1 MRWTFLSKEHGDLS
15 QAWTSILWRLKD
27 HHKVKPLETGDKPV
41 IDDPYEAIK
50 CIPNLKRTKF
60 KTPGGKAGRPFQ
72 VLKMDDDMIS
82 VRTSR
87 GGRVSLRQEVF
98 QVAEQLLRDL
108 GEKEEG
114 HWVLLSDD
122 ILTNVLRGQNRDN
135 ACSSYVFPLLEATG
149 RIEIDRSRP
158 VKLRLAEDQESAE

>member
-1 MRWTFLSKEHGDLS
+1 M
-15 QAWTSILWRLKD
+15 
-27 HHKVKPLETGDKPV
+27 

-50 CIPNLKRTKF
+50 NIPKLKKEKF

-72 VLKMDDDMIS
+72 VLETGDDMMA

-87 GGRVSLRQEVF
+87 GGKVTIQIEVF

-114 HWVLLSDD
+114 RWVLLSDD
-122 ILTNVLRGQNRDN
+122 VLSGVIRGQNHDK

-158 VKLRLAEDQESAE
+158 VKLRLSESTAKTA

>member
-1 MRWTFLSKEHGDLS
+1 M
-15 QAWTSILWRLKD
+15 
-27 HHKVKPLETGDKPV
+27 

-50 CIPNLKRTKF
+50 HIPNLKKEKF

-72 VLKMDDDMIS
+72 VIDMGDDVMS

-87 GGRVSLRQEVF
+87 GGRVQIQIEVF
-98 QVAEQLLRDL
+98 QVAEQILRDL

-122 ILTNVLRGQNRDN
+122 VLSAVLRGQNHDK
-135 ACSSYVFPLLEATG
+135 ACSSYVFPLLEAAG

-158 VKLRLAEDQESAE
+158 VKLRLSKSPVAEG

>member
-1 MRWTFLSKEHGDLS
+1 M
-15 QAWTSILWRLKD
+15 
-27 HHKVKPLETGDKPV
+27 
-41 IDDPYEAIK
+41 IDDPYEAVRQLT
-50 CIPNLKRTKF
+50 NLKKQKF

-72 VLKMDDDMIS
+72 VLTMDEDMVT

-87 GGRVSLRQEVF
+87 GGRVKVCNEVF

-108 GEKEEG
+108 GEKEAG

-122 ILTNVLRGQNRDN
+122 ILSNVLRGQNRDN
-135 ACSSYVFPLLEATG
+135 ACSSYVFPLLEAAG

-158 VKLRLAEDQESAE
+158 VKLRLAQASSENNN